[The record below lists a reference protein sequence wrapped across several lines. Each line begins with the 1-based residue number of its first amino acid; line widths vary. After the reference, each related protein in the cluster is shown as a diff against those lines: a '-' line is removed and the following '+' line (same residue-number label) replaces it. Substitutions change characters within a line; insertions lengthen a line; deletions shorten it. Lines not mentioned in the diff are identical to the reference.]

1 MNMRPADD
9 DVCAH
14 VAAAALPCSPAN
26 SAATHSHYIGDRSLE
41 GSRGGVSSKGETPW
55 LLRFHWYTRLLEALV
70 EARMRQ
76 VEREIAR
83 YRSLV
88 PHDEAKAGG
97 YRVSYANDE
106 ELPFVR

>member
-1 MNMRPADD
+1 MAVTLSLKEP
-9 DVCAH
+9 
-14 VAAAALPCSPAN
+14 VAAEREAGPAAKRAPA
-26 SAATHSHYIGDRSLE
+26 R
-41 GSRGGVSSKGETPW
+41 KP
-55 LLRFHWYTRLLEALV
+55 WYTRLLEALV